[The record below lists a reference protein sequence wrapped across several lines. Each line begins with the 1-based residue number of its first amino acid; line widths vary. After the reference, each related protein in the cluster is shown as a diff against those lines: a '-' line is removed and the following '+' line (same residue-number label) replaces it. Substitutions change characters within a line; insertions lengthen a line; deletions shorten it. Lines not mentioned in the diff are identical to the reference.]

1 MSQPL
6 DRPPRRRLTAGRLLI
21 AAVVVWCLARFT
33 EPGRFLVEIAWD
45 VVSARLFWT
54 VAFYIG
60 AGYLALIVVLLVVL
74 KLGRATGRVARAGG
88 RGATQVRQAGEQVR
102 ARRERRCHDVDD
114 PERDEFES
122 TLSDI
127 RNLPEAEHHE
137 R

>member
-60 AGYLALIVVLLVVL
+60 ASYLALIVVL

-102 ARRERRCHDVDD
+102 ARRARRRHDVD
-114 PERDEFES
+114 PERDEFEG